1 VTESDKTFLANIDT
15 EFYNNMD
22 SIDELIKYAW
32 KQIDERIAE
41 VRELEVGRKRLLE
54 SWPDE

>member
-1 VTESDKTFLANIDT
+1 MTESDKTFLANIDT